1 MGLDF
6 ELYKLRKGE
15 TMNDLWN
22 MSYEDREKRS
32 LAYARK
38 GWELV
43 YALRCNTSGDCISRL
58 KLEDWV
64 DLMDKMAPI
73 GDYFNDICD
82 AYRTI
87 DAVEDNYDTLAELRA
102 AYPKETKLVETY
114 RIWYDKTFDTPPTL
128 GYEFSVGYMLAFWEA
143 ADEVLKYLEDPD
155 WEVWMV
161 ASY

>member
-6 ELYKLRKGE
+6 SLYKLRKGE
-15 TMNDLWN
+15 TMDNLWN
-22 MSYEDREKRS
+22 MPYEEQEKRS

-43 YALRCNTSGDCISRL
+43 YALHCDTSGDCISQL

-64 DLMDKMAPI
+64 DLMDKMAQI
-73 GDYFNDICD
+73 GDYFNDIRD
-82 AYRTI
+82 AYHTI
-87 DAVEDNYDTLAELRA
+87 DAIEDDYDTVAELRS
-102 AYPKETKLVETY
+102 AYPREMKLTETY
-114 RIWYDKTFDTPPTL
+114 RIWYNKNFDTPPTL
-128 GYEFSVGYMLAFWEA
+128 GYEFSVGYMLNFWEA

-155 WEVWMV
+155 WEVWMI

>member
-43 YALRCNTSGDCISRL
+43 YALHCDTSGDCISRL

-87 DAVEDNYDTLAELRA
+87 DAVEDNYDTLAELRVA
-102 AYPKETKLVETY
+102 NPKETKLVETY
-114 RIWYDKTFDTPPTL
+114 RIWYNKTFDTPPTL
-128 GYEFSVGYMLAFWEA
+128 SYEFSVGYMLAFWEA
-143 ADEVLKYLEDPD
+143 ADEVLKYLKDPD

>member
-6 ELYKLRKGE
+6 SLYKLRKGE
-15 TMNDLWN
+15 TVNDFQK
-22 MSYEDREKRS
+22 MPYEEQEKRS

-43 YALRCNTSGDCISRL
+43 RALHCDTSGDCVTQL

-64 DLMDKMAPI
+64 NLMDKMAQI
-73 GDYFNDICD
+73 GDYFNDIRD
-82 AYRTI
+82 AYHTI
-87 DAVEDNYDTLAELRA
+87 DAIEDDYDTIAELRA
-102 AYPKETKLVETY
+102 AYPREMKLTEIY
-114 RIWYDKTFDTPPTL
+114 RIWYNKNFDTQPAL
-128 GYEFSVGYMLAFWEA
+128 GYEFSVGYMLNFWEA

-155 WEVWMV
+155 WEVWMI